1 MKVYI
6 SVDMEGI
13 SGVVHNEHTSER
25 GYDYELGRTLM
36 LGEANAAVEGALRAG
51 ASEIV
56 VSDSHGGNG
65 ARNLRIDE
73 LHPAADLITGFPR
86 PLGQL
91 AGLVGDFDIVLLVG
105 YHTRSGAAGVL
116 NHTVHGLVVDRLW
129 IDGVEQGEIG
139 INALLAG
146 QAGVPV
152 GLVTGDDLTVAEAL
166 DLLPGVE
173 TATVKWAINRYSA
186 RCLPP
191 ERARA
196 VVREAAERAVRR
208 AGEFKPYDPGHPARW
223 EIRFKDT
230 GMAEVALQVPGLQAV
245 SPDRVAFDA
254 ADVASGFATFTAAVA
269 VAAGTRA

>member
-1 MKVYI
+1 LPLH
-6 SVDMEGI
+6 D
-13 SGVVHNEHTSER
+13 
-25 GYDYELGRTLM
+25 
-36 LGEANAAVEGALRAG
+36 ALP
-51 ASEIV
+51 I
-56 VSDSHGGNG
+56 
-65 ARNLRIDE
+65 
-73 LHPAADLITGFPR
+73 F
-86 PLGQL
+86 
-91 AGLVGDFDIVLLVG
+91 VLLVG

-152 GLVTGDDLTVAEAL
+152 GMVTGDDLTVAEAL

-208 AGEFKPYDPGHPARW
+208 AGEFKPYDQ
-223 EIRFKDT
+223 I
-230 GMAEVALQVPGLQAV
+230 
-245 SPDRVAFDA
+245 
-254 ADVASGFATFTAAVA
+254 
-269 VAAGTRA
+269 